1 MVDRSPSIWRRRR
14 SRLADRSAAAPSETA
29 CAGAQGARPC
39 STRSTPSAV
48 AAFLIY
54 AQDGQANALV
64 PFAVAGTTTT
74 TIQAEFNGVKG
85 NTVTIPVV
93 SAAPGVFTQAYGPGQ
108 TWMVNSGGTFNSN
121 NNPAARNTY
130 VAFWATGQGL
140 VNIPWKELCLLP
152 CVCFVNAQTWVP
164 GLTSGPAWNRK
175 ALSCT
180 ALGRTRSRMLAIGAQ
195 CRSAVSLQR
204 SWGTSDWARSLRI
217 RLMLSKRNCCSIR
230 ETLSRSNSA

>member
-1 MVDRSPSIWRRRR
+1 MVDRSPSTWRRRR

-54 AQDGQANALV
+54 AQDGQVNALV

-164 GLTSGPAWNRK
+164 RANFGARLEPEGVIMHGAGQDPVSYAGYWSAMPIGRQPSTFMGYVGL
-175 ALSCT
+175 
-180 ALGRTRSRMLAIGAQ
+180 
-195 CRSAVSLQR
+195 
-204 SWGTSDWARSLRI
+204 GTIAP
-217 RLMLSKRNCCSIR
+217 N
-230 ETLSRSNSA
+230 